1 MGETLWKLKP
11 GINMEPATAVE
22 VAKIA
27 CALKSLSIYVP
38 MIMEDEASQDAK
50 FLKQVVD
57 EGLDALA
64 KMYEW

>member
-1 MGETLWKLKP
+1 MDETLWKLKP
-11 GINMEPATAVE
+11 GINMEPAIAIE

-38 MIMEDEASQDAK
+38 MIVEDEASQDAK

-57 EGLDALA
+57 EGLSALA